1 MKVASLFDLA
11 GKSTAEQ
18 IKFLSENA
26 THKDVY
32 IGEDNRLHVSY
43 SFDNSDDDQDNFKD
57 DFEDDFDEE
66 N

>member
-18 IKFLSENA
+18 MKFLDENA
-26 THKDVY
+26 THKNVY

-43 SFDNSDDDQDNFKD
+43 SFNDSDDDQD

>member
-1 MKVASLFDLA
+1 MKVASLLDLA
-11 GKSTAEQ
+11 GKSTVEQ
-18 IKFLSENA
+18 MKFLDENA
-26 THKDVY
+26 THKNVY

-43 SFDNSDDDQDNFKD
+43 SFDDSDDDQD